1 MCYKGNFK
9 NCALGGGERGNM
21 AGEYIFTM
29 QGLSKTYG
37 AKSVFKDI
45 HLSFYHGAKIGIVGG
60 NGAGKSTLL
69 GIMAGEIKEFEG
81 QAKALK
87 GTKIGYLPQEPVLE
101 QTKTVRENVEQAF
114 SHIQN
119 MIQEFNDISAKLA
132 EPMDDDAMQKALDKM
147 GRLQDDIDAVD
158 GWELDRQVNVAMD
171 ALVLPP
177 DDQKADT
184 LSGGEARR
192 VALCKLLLQKPDMIL
207 LDRNPPTI
215 WTRKRCNG
223 WRKPWRTTRAT

>member
-1 MCYKGNFK
+1 
-9 NCALGGGERGNM
+9 
-21 AGEYIFTM
+21 M

-81 QAKALK
+81 EAKPLK

-101 QTKTVRENVEQAF
+101 LEKTVRENVEQAF

-119 MIQEFNDISAKLA
+119 MIQEFNDISAQLA
-132 EPMDDDAMQKALDKM
+132 EPMDDDAYFGSIYRFTMEPK
-147 GRLQDDIDAVD
+147 
-158 GWELDRQVNVAMD
+158 
-171 ALVLPP
+171 
-177 DDQKADT
+177 
-184 LSGGEARR
+184 
-192 VALCKLLLQKPDMIL
+192 
-207 LDRNPPTI
+207 
-215 WTRKRCNG
+215 
-223 WRKPWRTTRAT
+223 